1 MDEADRQSCV
11 QLNAPRRAPAAA
23 RHHRRYRQRAGGG
36 RGVDR
41 HRGPFVP
48 RSPHTGLSASAT
60 VLRQVSATVDQVEQT
75 TLKPINCSK
84 D

>member
-1 MDEADRQSCV
+1 M
-11 QLNAPRRAPAAA
+11 
-23 RHHRRYRQRAGGG
+23 
-36 RGVDR
+36 DR

-75 TLKPINCSK
+75 TLKSINARKTDQLRAPVGTELCAQRLFPVPNLEK
-84 D
+84 